1 MEQLRYKT
9 VEPEYAVAFRSI
21 RAGKNFF
28 AMVIALCIVAQLAG
42 FVLVRF
48 AGVTDAPAAASSGP
62 ASRPASR
69 PTVEINAAAVQR
81 AATWRNVI
89 GLALPQRAATWRN
102 VIGWA
107 LPATKFAAPAAC
119 LLMLFVLTLALNLS
133 LLERVG
139 GVAGFISAFFWAL
152 ILLAMLIPWQHAP
165 WTSYAKGAL
174 FNLGDLEVA
183 TWGLAAGSATA
194 LDQIVYF
201 VRFIGYPVLALLVW
215 LVVQVKFARGY
226 RRVNFTPGVSEPG
239 ASSPPSDASA
249 DSPGPVEPQE

>member
-9 VEPEYAVAFRSI
+9 AEPEYAVAFRSI

-48 AGVTDAPAAASSGP
+48 ARVTDPPAVPASGPTSEP
-62 ASRPASR
+62 ASRPDR
-69 PTVEINAAAVQR
+69 PAVEINAAAVQR

-89 GLALPQRAATWRN
+89 RL
-102 VIGWA
+102 A
-107 LPATKFAAPAAC
+107 LPATKFAAPVAC
-119 LLMLFVLTLALNLS
+119 LLILFVLTLATRLS

-174 FNLGDLEVA
+174 FNLGDLEGA
-183 TWGLAAGSATA
+183 TQDLGGGSATT
-194 LDQIVYF
+194 LDRIIYF

-215 LVVQVKFARGY
+215 LVVQIKFARGY
-226 RRVNFTPGVSEPG
+226 MRVKLTPGVSEPG
-239 ASSPPSDASA
+239 ASSPPSNVSA
-249 DSPGPVEPQE
+249 ASPGLVEPEE

>member
-28 AMVIALCIVAQLAG
+28 AIVIALCIVAQLAG
-42 FVLVRF
+42 FIMVRF
-48 AGVTDAPAAASSGP
+48 AGVTDPPAAACCGSSG
-62 ASRPASR
+62 RPDR
-69 PTVEINAAAVQR
+69 PPVELDPAAVQR

-89 GLALPQRAATWRN
+89 R
-102 VIGWA
+102 WA

-119 LLMLFVLTLALNLS
+119 LLMLFVLTLAVNLS

-165 WTSYAKGAL
+165 WTSYARGAL
-174 FNLGDLEVA
+174 FNLRDLRVA
-183 TWGLAAGSATA
+183 TRDLAADSATA
-194 LDQIVYF
+194 LDRIIYF

-226 RRVNFTPGVSEPG
+226 MRVDFTPGVSEPV
-239 ASSPPSDASA
+239 ASSPPADASA
-249 DSPGPVEPQE
+249 GSSGSVEPQE

>member
-1 MEQLRYKT
+1 MEQLRYNT
-9 VEPEYAVAFRSI
+9 VESEYAVAFRSI

-28 AMVIALCIVAQLAG
+28 AVVIALCIVAQLAG

-48 AGVTDAPAAASSGP
+48 ARVTDPPAAASSE
-62 ASRPASR
+62 ASDRPA
-69 PTVEINAAAVQR
+69 VEIDAAAVQR
-81 AATWRNVI
+81 TATWRS
-89 GLALPQRAATWRN
+89 

-119 LLMLFVLTLALNLS
+119 LLMLFVLTLAIRLS

-152 ILLAMLIPWQHAP
+152 MLLATLIPWQHAP
-165 WTSYAKGAL
+165 WTSYARGAL

-183 TWGLAAGSATA
+183 TWGLADGSAAA
-194 LDQIVYF
+194 LNQIVYF
-201 VRFIGYPVLALLVW
+201 ARFIGYPVLALLVW

-226 RRVNFTPGVSEPG
+226 MRLNFTPGVSEPG

-249 DSPGPVEPQE
+249 DSRGPVEPEE